1 VARSRQH
8 EPPGLAVVSPH
19 LDDAVFACGHLLARQ
34 RGAVVVTLFAG
45 IPPAGRALPEWDAAC
60 GFASARQAMLARRR
74 EDHAALTALGARPCW
89 IGCLDAQY
97 REGVPDGLPAR
108 LARALARVGSS
119 RVAVPLGLFHEDHR
133 LAHLAARTLI
143 AAWGGWEWLVY
154 EDALYRGIQGPA
166 DDQLAALHRAG
177 FDLEPIDAE
186 AGGQTDA
193 KARAIACYASQLRG
207 LASAGRP
214 GQADAHAPERYWHVR
229 RTERC
234 E

>member
-1 VARSRQH
+1 MARSRQL
-8 EPPGLAVVSPH
+8 EPPALAVVSPH
-19 LDDAVFACGHLLARQ
+19 LDDAVFACGHLLARE

-74 EDHAALTALGARPCW
+74 EDRAALTALAARPCW

-97 REGVPDGLPAR
+97 RDRVPDGLPAR

-133 LAHLAARTLI
+133 LVHLAARTLI

-154 EDALYRGIQGPA
+154 EDAIYRGIPGLA
-166 DDQLAALHRAG
+166 DEQLTGLRRAG
-177 FDLEPIDAE
+177 FEIDAIDAE
-186 AGGQTDA
+186 ADGHTEA
-193 KARAIACYASQLRG
+193 KTRAVACYASQLRG

-214 GQADAHAPERYWHVR
+214 GHADTHAPERYWRVR
-229 RTERC
+229 RTGRC